1 MLLFEKLKCGYIF
14 IMKKLIA
21 FVLILA
27 CVASTAFFKVEKNP
41 LFDIDGVT
49 KVCFVSNQDLSKY
62 DMQAQRC
69 GDMFFNFCDQ
79 KTAKEKVKIIKNKIQ
94 SVQFYFDKN
103 DESVMKKL
111 KFTLVNEKEIEN
123 IKVLEGYSPLCGAGY
138 QIDKKNINVQIAIK
152 GDEIVVG
159 TPLILTGY

>member
-1 MLLFEKLKCGYIF
+1 
-14 IMKKLIA
+14 MKI
-21 FVLILA
+21 V
-27 CVASTAFFKVEKNP
+27 KN
-41 LFDIDGVT
+41 
-49 KVCFVSNQDLSKY
+49 N
-62 DMQAQRC
+62 
-69 GDMFFNFCDQ
+69 
-79 KTAKEKVKIIKNKIQ
+79 IQ

-111 KFTLVNEKEIEN
+111 KFTLVNEKQIED

-138 QIDKKNINVQIAIK
+138 QIDQKNINVQIAIK

>member
-1 MLLFEKLKCGYIF
+1 
-14 IMKKLIA
+14 MKKLLA

-62 DMQAQRC
+62 DMQVQRC

-79 KTAKEKVKIIKNKIQ
+79 KTAKEKVKIVKNKIQ
-94 SVQFYFDKN
+94 SVQFYFDKD
-103 DESVMKKL
+103 DEKVIDKL
-111 KFTLVNEKEIEN
+111 KFTLVNEKQIED